1 MTGKEERP
9 GPGVPPTDDEAF
21 KGSAVY
27 TPWTLAFYDLVV
39 LGISNSVVWK
49 CPSRSILN
57 LYNEH
62 VSDRHLDVGVGTGY
76 FLDRCRFPSSSP
88 TIALFDLNR
97 NSLATTARR
106 LRRYAP
112 ICHRGNVLQPIDV
125 GKSAFGS
132 IGLNYLLHCLPGT
145 LQTKSVVF
153 AHLKPLMQD
162 HGVLF
167 GSTILG
173 KDVPRSALARRLMN
187 AYNAKG
193 IFSNLADCP
202 GELEAGLKEHF
213 DDYKIRMIGCVALF
227 SARKRGSV

>member
-1 MTGKEERP
+1 MVNAAPAVRVAVLRFKRRGSMTGKEERP
-9 GPGVPPTDDEAF
+9 RPGVPPTDDEAF

-27 TPWTLAFYDLVV
+27 TPRTLAFYDLVV
-39 LGISNSVVWK
+39 LGVSNSVIWK

-112 ICHRGNVLQPIDV
+112 SGYRGSVLQPIDI
-125 GKSAFGS
+125 GMSGFGS
-132 IGLNYLLHCLPGT
+132 IGLNYLLT
-145 LQTKSVVF
+145 
-153 AHLKPLMQD
+153 HLKPLLKD
-162 HGVLF
+162 DGVLF

-173 KDVPRSALARRLMN
+173 KGVPHSVLARKLMK
-187 AYNAKG
+187 AYNGKG
-193 IFSNLADCP
+193 IFQQF
-202 GELEAGLKEHF
+202 GGLSG
-213 DDYKIRMIGCVALF
+213 R
-227 SARKRGSV
+227 ARSRAQGTFRRL

>member
-1 MTGKEERP
+1 
-9 GPGVPPTDDEAF
+9 
-21 KGSAVY
+21 
-27 TPWTLAFYDLVV
+27 
-39 LGISNSVVWK
+39 
-49 CPSRSILN
+49 
-57 LYNEH
+57 
-62 VSDRHLDVGVGTGY
+62 VGTGY

-97 NSLATTARR
+97 NSLATAARR

-112 ICHRGNVLQPIDV
+112 ICHRGNVLQPIDI
-125 GKSAFGS
+125 GMTGFGS

-145 LQTKSVVF
+145 LETKSVIF

-173 KDVPRSALARRLMN
+173 KDVPLSALARKLMK

-193 IFSNLADCP
+193 IFSNLADSP
-202 GELEAGLKEHF
+202 RDLEAGLKKHF
-213 DDYKIRMIGCVALF
+213 EDYAVRITGCVALF
-227 SARKRGSV
+227 SARKRSA